1 MLERSQ
7 GDNAN
12 ERRPTAEPRPFSLD
26 LPPSASVLPI
36 ETNVGQKDSPL
47 YERDGELTTAF
58 GPPAAP
64 IGSHGLDGRYSMIL
78 PTLEELNLRHLCW
91 SKRRGQVLAAASTG
105 AFGRNR
111 LLAFNCC
118 GSQAMLSWH
127 KSGQW
132 VLCQS
137 FTCHDRF
144 CTPCARARS
153 ARIASNLSKKISK
166 SGSRFVTLTL
176 SSDATP
182 LTKQIDRLYRSFRTL
197 RADEWWQHN
206 VSGGCA
212 FLEVTHNP
220 HTGLWHPHLH
230 PIIQGSF
237 LPQHVLAR
245 KWFAIT
251 GNSPI
256 VHIKAVADGETIARY
271 VSKYAAKCM
280 DDSVFD
286 DRERLQELMIS
297 QSGRRFCMTF
307 GNWRGWK
314 LNEHEPL
321 DMSEFK
327 PAGSLTRI
335 TALASQGDSFAVRTL
350 NALRKNL
357 RWDSLNPEADSID
370 NPCNLTEE

>member
-1 MLERSQ
+1 
-7 GDNAN
+7 
-12 ERRPTAEPRPFSLD
+12 
-26 LPPSASVLPI
+26 
-36 ETNVGQKDSPL
+36 
-47 YERDGELTTAF
+47 
-58 GPPAAP
+58 
-64 IGSHGLDGRYSMIL
+64 
-78 PTLEELNLRHLCW
+78 
-91 SKRRGQVLAAASTG
+91 
-105 AFGRNR
+105 
-111 LLAFNCC
+111 
-118 GSQAMLSWH
+118 
-127 KSGQW
+127 
-132 VLCQS
+132 
-137 FTCHDRF
+137 
-144 CTPCARARS
+144 
-153 ARIASNLSKKISK
+153 
-166 SGSRFVTLTL
+166 
-176 SSDATP
+176 
-182 LTKQIDRLYRSFRTL
+182 
-197 RADEWWQHN
+197 
-206 VSGGCA
+206 
-212 FLEVTHNP
+212 VTHNP